1 MTLDGGTAMLFNPIP
16 GRYRHCGSL
25 RPSDIKKPIAH
36 RSPSRIPARPIQVY
50 TVKMLCLSTLVSLA
64 AAMITMSSAAP
75 SAQNSTAPYS
85 PKIYVTASGP
95 GVGLYASVGT
105 RQDFRVNGP
114 ALAVFDNFNT
124 DAVAEDTFLV
134 AMSYPDV
141 QVKGGVS
148 VGLAILAARATCPQ
162 WRRAYLTHSAP
173 YLPMPTKTKTSPL
186 SFKR

>member
-1 MTLDGGTAMLFNPIP
+1 MLFNPIP
-16 GRYRHCGSL
+16 GRHRHCGNL

-36 RSPSRIPARPIQVY
+36 RSQSRIPARPIQAY

-64 AAMITMSSAAP
+64 AAMIIMSSAAP
-75 SAQNSTAPYS
+75 TAQNSTAPYS

-95 GVGLYASVGT
+95 RVGLYAGVAT

-114 ALAVFDNFNT
+114 ALVVFDNFNT
-124 DAVAEDTFLV
+124 AALAEDTFLV
-134 AMSYPDV
+134 AITYPDG

-148 VGLAILAARATCPQ
+148 VGLVILPARVMCPH